1 MANESFRI
9 PRGIFQL
16 FRSVSAALEKQSC
29 RACRIY
35 KSSRSS
41 RRIIEDDEFR
51 EYHTA

>member
-16 FRSVSAALEKQSC
+16 FRSVSTSLEKQSC
-29 RACRIY
+29 RCRIY
-35 KSSRSS
+35 KSFRSPC
-41 RRIIEDDEFR
+41 RIIEDDEFR